1 MKKLLSKSN
10 VNFTSKY
17 SVIGLYSQKNWP
29 LLTQSFLTK
38 SFTELHISKTCDFEP
53 SNEKR
58 NKNKTNRYIVI
69 IRISE
74 KDIFL
79 FRLKLITK

>member
-1 MKKLLSKSN
+1 MRKLLSKSN

-38 SFTELHISKTCDFEP
+38 SFTELQISKTCDFEL
-53 SNEKR
+53 SDEKR
-58 NKNKTNRYIVI
+58 NKDKTNRYIAI
-69 IRISE
+69 TRISE
-74 KDIFL
+74 KDISL
-79 FRLKLITK
+79 FRLKLIRK